1 MIQTPGPNEK
11 NLQNIIQEV
20 KWTSEWFDID
30 DLKANIKWFSDMEA
44 LVEQLK
50 KEENEAIKKQ
60 VEECIRNF
68 YEENKE
74 AQRSYLK
81 KEWLLGVWEL
91 WVAMWIITLGE
102 LLAKYDEFLWDESIN
117 LKKFIKDWFL
127 TPWATLESVKN
138 NVNGAYRNKIQK
150 IIGKLYT
157 DANEKYSV
165 EMRDR
170 DPNVWYVWI
179 PLKYT
184 FDDVKKKTDEV
195 INGLV
200 DEIFSSAKKMQP
212 KPIAI
217 PKVEFLD
224 MKLRD
229 QGISIVPNQEP
240 EENQTTIPDKIESL
254 LSIFPMKITV
264 KLSQALVR
272 LVLPSKDPNKIRQRY
287 WTKRSQPSV
296 LPTKITVCQK
306 KIG

>member
-1 MIQTPGPNEK
+1 
-11 NLQNIIQEV
+11 
-20 KWTSEWFDID
+20 
-30 DLKANIKWFSDMEA
+30 
-44 LVEQLK
+44 
-50 KEENEAIKKQ
+50 
-60 VEECIRNF
+60 
-68 YEENKE
+68 
-74 AQRSYLK
+74 
-81 KEWLLGVWEL
+81 
-91 WVAMWIITLGE
+91 
-102 LLAKYDEFLWDESIN
+102 
-117 LKKFIKDWFL
+117 
-127 TPWATLESVKN
+127 
-138 NVNGAYRNKIQK
+138 
-150 IIGKLYT
+150 
-157 DANEKYSV
+157 V

-212 KPIAI
+212 KPITI

-287 WTKRSQPSV
+287 
-296 LPTKITVCQK
+296 
-306 KIG
+306 